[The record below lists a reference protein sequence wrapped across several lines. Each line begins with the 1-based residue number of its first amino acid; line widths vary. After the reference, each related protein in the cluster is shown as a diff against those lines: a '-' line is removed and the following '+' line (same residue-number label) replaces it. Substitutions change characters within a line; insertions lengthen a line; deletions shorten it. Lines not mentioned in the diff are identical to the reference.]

1 VDVHRQTCR
10 IRIVD
15 GVFCR
20 EESAW
25 AYPLAVGSQKL
36 MRGRLTFRAYQGKA
50 LFFRFDL
57 F

>member
-50 LFFRFDL
+50 LFFRFD
-57 F
+57 FF